1 MKKRTSIILLSLFLL
16 AGCHKQGALQRTSG
30 MMPNIKVG
38 EIVPMEKPQ
47 VEYTYGDIVVYSNDK
62 LREVMRYD
70 QISMAQRIVGLPGDS
85 VETRNALFFLNG
97 EPCDGKLLRSFRYE
111 QEELDM
117 EEFLEILPNGV
128 ELKIWKTVISMDFLT
143 DNFPKT
149 CVPQGCYFVMGDNRS
164 CSVDSRIV
172 GVISH
177 KDILGVVKQ

>member
-1 MKKRTSIILLSLFLL
+1 
-16 AGCHKQGALQRTSG
+16 
-30 MMPNIKVG
+30 
-38 EIVPMEKPQ
+38 MEKPQ